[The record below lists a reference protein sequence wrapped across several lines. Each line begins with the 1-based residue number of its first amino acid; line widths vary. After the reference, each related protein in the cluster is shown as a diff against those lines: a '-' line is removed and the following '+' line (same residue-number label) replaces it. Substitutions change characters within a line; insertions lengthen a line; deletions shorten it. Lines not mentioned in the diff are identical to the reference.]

1 MLYDLFSEFF
11 SDDFGLYAPK
21 PQNTVPNK
29 ICPTCNMSLAQFAKT
44 GKLGCSD
51 CYEHFRHY
59 LASVLKSIHANTTH
73 TGKIS
78 KKADAKIRLEREI
91 EKLESELKAAI
102 DKQDFERA
110 AVVRDEIKELRAKEE
125 K

>member
-1 MLYDLFSEFF
+1 MLYDLFSEFLG
-11 SDDFGLYAPK
+11 DDFGLYMTK

-29 ICPTCNMSLAQFAKT
+29 ICPTCKMSLAQFAKS

-51 CYEHFRHY
+51 CYEHFRPY
-59 LASVLKSIHANTTH
+59 LANVLRSIHANTTH

-78 KKADAKIRLEREI
+78 KKADAKLKLEREI
-91 EKLESELKAAI
+91 EKLEGELKASI
-102 DKQDFERA
+102 EKQDFERA
-110 AVVRDEIKELRAKEE
+110 AILRDEIKALREKEE